1 MTWLDAQECLHLGH
15 PNHLKSSAGEMNSL
29 PPSVLKF
36 AWREEQLVSVRRN
49 LPKCQVLRSPIIYE
63 IESAGGNLSLEGV
76 AKLAK
81 CLKISMKDLMPDNE
95 FDIVITST
103 GVVSAFDRA
112 VEALQQAAS
121 ALLSEVRGLTEFRER
136 IERLVQNEPGQ
147 PDK

>member
-1 MTWLDAQECLHLGH
+1 MARRTR
-15 PNHLKSSAGEMNSL
+15 M
-29 PPSVLKF
+29 PPS
-36 AWREEQLVSVRRN
+36 RPPESPEEQRWRDELFTAFGIKVRMARRAAG
-49 LPKCQVLRSPIIYE
+49 LSQAQLAEMSGVAQSYIYE

-95 FDIVITST
+95 FDTVITST

-136 IERLVQNEPGQ
+136 IERLVRNEPGQ